1 MLTEDMST
9 NAWKYCY
16 YRAIC
21 SKIQSNTDTTKAEVA
36 LVVIGFSCN
45 NASVYTRPSEAV

>member
-9 NAWKYCY
+9 YAWKYCY

-21 SKIQSNTDTTKAEVA
+21 SKIQSNTDTSA
-36 LVVIGFSCN
+36 LVVMGFSCN
-45 NASVYTRPSEAV
+45 NSSVYTRLSEAV